1 VLVQASLF
9 STADAGKL
17 TALVQQQSQD
27 EDVDAPAGDV
37 YVSHS
42 GDILNTLQDLKE
54 KAEQQLDAARGK
66 ETQDTNNFQMLRQ
79 SLQDQISY
87 GNKELDEAKAG
98 IAASSESK
106 ATAEG
111 DLAVT
116 EKELAADVKTK
127 ATLHH
132 DCMKGAQTFEA
143 ETKSRGEEL
152 AALAKAKQVIRE
164 ATGAALNQVSFLQEK
179 LASGA
184 DLAILESVRL
194 VRDMAGKQHSTA
206 LTQLAAKMTAAM
218 QGADQFKK
226 VKGLIRDM
234 IARLEAEA
242 AADAAKKAWCDRNLA
257 DTRQKKAEKIAEIA
271 KLTSRIDLMVAN
283 SAQLKEDIA
292 TLEAQLA
299 KLAKSQA
306 EMDRLRK
313 EQNTAYLQTRADQ
326 EKGLEGLKLALKVL
340 TEYYAGDHEHEA
352 AQGAGQGIIG
362 LLEVCESD
370 FTRDLARTIAD
381 EEAAVAEYEQM
392 TKDNEIEKTTKDQD
406 VKYKTKESKRLDE
419 DSAELTADRST
430 VQTELDAT
438 REALDKMEE
447 QCIGFDSGK
456 EKAESYASR
465 KARHEAEI
473 AGLKQALNILENET
487 ALLQQRQ
494 SHKLLRGVSRSV

>member
-1 VLVQASLF
+1 
-9 STADAGKL
+9 
-17 TALVQQQSQD
+17 
-27 EDVDAPAGDV
+27 
-37 YVSHS
+37 
-42 GDILNTLQDLKE
+42 LNTLTDLKE
-54 KAEQQLDAARGK
+54 KAEQQLDAARNK
-66 ETQDTNNFQMLRQ
+66 ENQDTNNFQMLRQ
-79 SLQDQISY
+79 SLQDQVSY
-87 GNKELDEAKAG
+87 GRKELDEAHAG

-116 EKELAADVKTK
+116 SKELAADVKTK

-132 DCMKGAQTFEA
+132 DCMRRAEVFEA

-152 AALAKAKQVIRE
+152 AALSKAKQVIRE
-164 ATGAALNQVSFLQEK
+164 ATGAALEQVSLLQIEK

-184 DLAILESVRL
+184 DLAVLESVRL
-194 VRDMAGKQHSTA
+194 IRDLAGKQHSTA

-218 QGADQFKK
+218 HGADQFQK

-234 IARLEAEA
+234 IARLEADA

-257 DTRQKKAEKIAEIA
+257 DTRQKKSEKIAEIA
-271 KLTSRIDLMVAN
+271 KQTSRIDLMTAT
-283 SAQLKEDIA
+283 SAQLKEEVA
-292 TLEAQLA
+292 ALQGQLA
-299 KLAKSQA
+299 KLAQSQA

-326 EKGLEGLKLALKVL
+326 EKGLEGLKLALKIL
-340 TEYYAGDHEHEA
+340 SEYYAGDHDHEA
-352 AQGAGQGIIG
+352 AEGAGQGIIG

-370 FTRDLARTIAD
+370 FTRDLARTISD
-381 EEAAVAEYEQM
+381 EESAVAEYEQM
-392 TKDNEIEKTTKDQD
+392 TNQNEIERTTKVQD
-406 VKYKTKESKRLDE
+406 VKYKVKESKRLDQ
-419 DSAELTADRST
+419 DSGELIADRSM

-438 REALDKMEE
+438 SEALVKMEN
-447 QCIGFDSGK
+447 QCSGFDSGV

-487 ALLQQRQ
+487 ALLQQRR
-494 SHKLLRGVSRSV
+494 SHKLLRGISRRA